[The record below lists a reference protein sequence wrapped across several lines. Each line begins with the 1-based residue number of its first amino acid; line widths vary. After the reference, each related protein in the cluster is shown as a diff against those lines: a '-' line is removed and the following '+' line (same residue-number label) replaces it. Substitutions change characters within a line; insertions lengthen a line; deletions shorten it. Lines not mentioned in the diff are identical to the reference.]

1 MPNINFCFIY
11 TTMLYLNC
19 LFNFVFPYIIEQQRE
34 IIISKITVK
43 RAVTSVY
50 EIRPK
55 TLKKTKTIKLVIS

>member
-1 MPNINFCFIY
+1 
-11 TTMLYLNC
+11 MLYLNC